1 MSVANN
7 TCTQTCQTSLTTFP
21 DVNLITSSSFTVQL
35 LLPRQRA
42 DLIAF
47 SRFWLVYLAADWQ
60 VVGFNTA
67 GVGADFLCTR
77 LSEGFVAFDF
87 MFPPLPLLLENPTYF
102 SARQEEIK
110 EDFRCQF
117 RVQTPT
123 RIHDSSQNDIRR
135 FQYIFDIFQRATRL
149 PPPLYVSCSLLQNT
163 TWPPNERNC
172 SCCWFLKFVGCFIGF
187 WRQGRDWIDK
197 KNQSREIETTLTA
210 RRRCWKQTK

>member
-1 MSVANN
+1 MSAANN

-21 DVNLITSSSFTVQL
+21 DVNLITSSSFTVQF

-67 GVGADFLCTR
+67 GVGDDF
-77 LSEGFVAFDF
+77 FVHTSIRRFCGVWFHVPAPASFAWKSHII
-87 MFPPLPLLLENPTYF
+87 
-102 SARQEEIK
+102 SACQEEIT

-135 FQYIFDIFQRATRL
+135 FQYIFWYLSTSDQTSTAIVCVVFSVAKHHMAAEWKELQLLLVSKVRWLFYRPL
-149 PPPLYVSCSLLQNT
+149 PSRKGPDRQQESKPRNWNDPYCPPSLL
-163 TWPPNERNC
+163 EA
-172 SCCWFLKFVGCFIGF
+172 
-187 WRQGRDWIDK
+187 D
-197 KNQSREIETTLTA
+197 
-210 RRRCWKQTK
+210 

>member
-21 DVNLITSSSFTVQL
+21 DVNLITSSSFTVQP

-135 FQYIFDIFQRATRL
+135 FQYIFWYLSTSDQTSTAIVCVVFSVAKHHMAAEWKELQLLLVSEVRWLFHRL
-149 PPPLYVSCSLLQNT
+149 LPSRKGLDRQEESKPRNWNDPYCPPSLL
-163 TWPPNERNC
+163 EA
-172 SCCWFLKFVGCFIGF
+172 
-187 WRQGRDWIDK
+187 D
-197 KNQSREIETTLTA
+197 
-210 RRRCWKQTK
+210 